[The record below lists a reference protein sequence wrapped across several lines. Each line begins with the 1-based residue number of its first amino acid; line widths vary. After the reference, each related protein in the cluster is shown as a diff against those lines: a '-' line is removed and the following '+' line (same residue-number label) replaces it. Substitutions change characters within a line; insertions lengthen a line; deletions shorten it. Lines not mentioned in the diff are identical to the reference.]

1 MLRINKTRIDFFRR
15 FLRFLRPQWKRGV
28 GAGIFTGVTVLLQL
42 PFPLLTMYIIDSVLP
57 RKDASAL
64 NWVVLGLIGFVLMK
78 VTTEFLNG
86 YLLSL
91 FRERALFDMQLRLF
105 EHIQRLSLSFF
116 HKQKTGYLMSRIRR
130 DVIQLQGLLA
140 GTLLSFLRNSIT
152 LVVGTALIFTLH
164 WRLALASILVLPF
177 FVYAVSHF
185 SLRIREKS
193 KQVQEK
199 AGLADGVLQE
209 SLSAIHIVKSF
220 LMEKHEA
227 LRMMRT
233 LRDSLGENIRL
244 FALNN
249 FSSAVVGLIGAVGPI
264 VVLWYGGHEI
274 MAGNLTVGKWF
285 AFNSFLAYLFVP
297 CQSLVNLNATVQ
309 GALGSLERV
318 FALMDLKPEISQSL
332 RPKKLQRI
340 RGEIVFEKVSFSYDG
355 MKPVLEKVNLT
366 VRPGERIA
374 LAGRSGAG
382 KSSLVNLIPRFH
394 DPLEGAILIDGTH
407 IREVTLRS
415 LRAHIGIVPQ
425 ETFLFSG
432 TIRENIKYGKWDA
445 TDNEVVE
452 AAKMANADKFTE
464 KLPKNYDT
472 EVGERGVKLS
482 GGERQRIAIARVVL
496 KNPPILIF
504 DEATSELDSESERLI
519 QEALELLMKDRTV
532 FIIAHRLSTIR
543 KADRIVVLDNG
554 RIVEEGRH
562 EGLYARNGVYRKLY
576 DDQYGK
582 EEVSQILEPDME
594 PGHELIEV
602 AR

>member
-1 MLRINKTRIDFFRR
+1 MLRIHKTRIDFFRR

-28 GAGIFTGVTVLLQL
+28 GAGICTGVTVLLQL

-64 NWVVLGLIGFVLMK
+64 NWIVLGLIGFILMK
-78 VTTEFLNG
+78 ATMEFLNG

-91 FRERALFDMQLRLF
+91 FRERVLFDIQLKLF
-105 EHIQRLSLSFF
+105 EHIERLSLSFF
-116 HKQKTGYLMSRIRR
+116 HRQKTGYLMSRIRR
-130 DVIQLQGLLA
+130 DATQLQGLLA
-140 GTLLSFLRNSIT
+140 GTFLSFLRNSIT
-152 LVVGTALIFTLH
+152 LVVGIALIFTLH

-177 FVYAVSHF
+177 FVYAVTHF

-193 KQVQEK
+193 KEVQEM
-199 AGLADGVLQE
+199 AGLVDALLQE

-227 LRMMRT
+227 LRMMRR
-233 LRDSLGENIRL
+233 LRDSLRKNIRL
-244 FALNN
+244 LVLNN
-249 FSSAVVGLIGAVGPI
+249 FSSGVVGLIGAVGPI

-355 MKPVLEKVNLT
+355 MKPVLERVSLT
-366 VRPGERIA
+366 VKPGERIA

-394 DPLEGAILIDGTH
+394 DPLEGVILIDGTH
-407 IREVTLRS
+407 IRDVTLRS

-425 ETFLFSG
+425 ETFLFSR

-562 EGLYARNGVYRKLY
+562 EELYARNGVYRKLY
-576 DDQYGK
+576 DDQ
-582 EEVSQILEPDME
+582 
-594 PGHELIEV
+594 
-602 AR
+602 